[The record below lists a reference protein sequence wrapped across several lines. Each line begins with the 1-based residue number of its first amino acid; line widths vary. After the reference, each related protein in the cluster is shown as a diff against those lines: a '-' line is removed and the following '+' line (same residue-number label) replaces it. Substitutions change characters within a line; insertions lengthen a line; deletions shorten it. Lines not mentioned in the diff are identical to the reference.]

1 MHGIQK
7 YIIGMVDSWSPEEP
21 SSRQPLKPIMSWSS
35 FPTILV
41 KSSIEILA
49 SGHRLLNL
57 QEIIDLPSERASLL
71 SLSLSLSLSRVCPT
85 QEETYHLKMWK
96 LSMKE
101 SDWNN
106 NNEVVLDMKS
116 DARHFREERGFEV
129 PPPPSLSSSV
139 QLELAISLSSC
150 NLSSPDGPSSVASQT
165 PTTQNVCHPCCGSR
179 VCSVQSF
186 DLLACKM
193 QSVFPLTCVISR
205 SLSPC

>member
-1 MHGIQK
+1 
-7 YIIGMVDSWSPEEP
+7 MVTTGAIVETTTPTNYVLVFVFDNLGQVFHRNFGVRASSVEP
-21 SSRQPLKPIMSWSS
+21 SGNHRPPVRES
-35 FPTILV
+35 F
-41 KSSIEILA
+41 LA
-49 SGHRLLNL
+49 
-57 QEIIDLPSERASLL
+57 
-71 SLSLSLSLSRVCPT
+71 LSLSRVCPT

-106 NNEVVLDMKS
+106 NDEVVLDMKS

-165 PTTQNVCHPCCGSR
+165 PTIQNVCHPCCGSR
-179 VCSVQSF
+179 VCSLCVLF
-186 DLLACKM
+186 AVLRLACM
-193 QSVFPLTCVISR
+193 
-205 SLSPC
+205 

>member
-1 MHGIQK
+1 MQCA
-7 YIIGMVDSWSPEEP
+7 P
-21 SSRQPLKPIMSWSS
+21 
-35 FPTILV
+35 FPHRKKTV
-41 KSSIEILA
+41 VASQLA
-49 SGHRLLNL
+49 MGS
-57 QEIIDLPSERASLL
+57 SLL
-71 SLSLSLSLSRVCPT
+71 SQSPCMMEQSGMGTYVASPSFYPSFHRYHSPLMHDDDRFFVLTLSLSLSRVCPT
-85 QEETYHLKMWK
+85 QDGAYHLKIWK

-101 SDWNN
+101 SEWTNN
-106 NNEVVLDMKS
+106 ATVVLDMKTE
-116 DARHFREERGFEV
+116 ARHFREERGFEV

-165 PTTQNVCHPCCGSR
+165 PTTQNVCHPCCGPS

-186 DLLACKM
+186 DLLACQM

>member
-1 MHGIQK
+1 
-7 YIIGMVDSWSPEEP
+7 MVDSWSPEEP

-41 KSSIEILA
+41 KSSIAILA

-71 SLSLSLSLSRVCPT
+71 SLSRVCPT
-85 QEETYHLKMWK
+85 QDGAYHLKMWK

-101 SDWNN
+101 SDWTNN
-106 NNEVVLDMKS
+106 NTVVYDMKS
-116 DARHFREERGFEV
+116 EARHFREERGFEV

-150 NLSSPDGPSSVASQT
+150 NLSSPDSPSSVASQT
-165 PTTQNVCHPCCGSR
+165 PTTQNVCHPCCGPS

-186 DLLACKM
+186 DLLACQM